1 MLVCC
6 ILPTKYS
13 VSLDIILCSC
23 LNVVLVF
30 DVKGGEFLCIKA

>member
-6 ILPTKYS
+6 ILPTKYP

-30 DVKGGEFLCIKA
+30 DVKGGEFVH